1 MSELRTKMQDFM
13 ELKGYSSQTVR
24 NYIQAV
30 AKYCEY
36 YRKHPNELS
45 SEHITNYL
53 LFLKRERNMS
63 SVSVNQAYSGLK
75 IFYTQVLKREWDNT
89 IPRSRRINRLPHV
102 LSREEVSAI
111 LEAKTNIKH
120 RVLLKLLYSTG
131 MRVSELCNLK
141 LEDIDS
147 KRMLVRIN
155 QGKGKK
161 DRLTILSK
169 HILTELREYY
179 LFYRP
184 RKWLFEGY
192 YCKQYSTRSLQN
204 VFKHAKKKAGITSK
218 CSCHTLR
225 HSFATHL
232 LEQGVDIFKIKELL
246 GHNSIRSTTIYLHL
260 SSKHI
265 QKIQDPLMFLQ
276 DK

>member
-1 MSELRTKMQDFM
+1 MSDLRTKMQDYM
-13 ELKGYSSQTVR
+13 ELKGYSSKTVGS
-24 NYIQAV
+24 YIQSV

-36 YRKHPNELS
+36 YGKHPKDLN
-45 SEHITNYL
+45 SEHIMNYL
-53 LFLKRERNMS
+53 LHLKRDRNLS

-75 IFYTQVLKREWDNT
+75 IFYTQVLKRDWET
-89 IPRSRRINRLPHV
+89 SIPRSKRVSKLPNV
-102 LSREEVSAI
+102 LSREEVGAI

-120 RVLLKLLYSTG
+120 RVILKLLYSTG
-131 MRVSELCNLK
+131 MRISEICNLK

-147 KRMLVRIN
+147 KRMLIRVN

-169 HILTELREYY
+169 HILKELREYY

-184 RKWLFEGY
+184 KKWLFEGY
-192 YCKQYSTRSLQN
+192 YCKPYSTRSLQN
-204 VFKHAKKKAGITSK
+204 VFKHAKKKAGISSK

-232 LEQGVDIFKIKELL
+232 LESGVDIFNIKELL
-246 GHNSIRSTTIYLHL
+246 GHSSIKSTMVYLHV
-260 SSKHI
+260 STKHI
-265 QKIQDPLMFLQ
+265 QNIVDPLTILQ